1 MGFYTIMFH
10 VKQQDRLTHM
20 FRGGWAP
27 RSQAQP
33 IRVCDII
40 VLYIMGYYVIT
51 SLIKERIN
59 MTKEKMKQTIDTI
72 KHLDSMKAVKVAFD
86 LSESNQDSITK
97 VMQVVS
103 AMDDN
108 MKLLATKVLKL
119 EKILARFQMTEGLD
133 EPRKN

>member
-1 MGFYTIMFH
+1 MGFYTTMFH

-33 IRVCDII
+33 VRVCDII

-59 MTKEKMKQTIDTI
+59 MTKETLRQTVNTI
-72 KHLDSMKAVKVAFD
+72 THLDSMKAVKVAFD
-86 LSESNQDSITK
+86 LSESNQDSINK
-97 VMQVVS
+97 VMQIVGGNV
-103 AMDDN
+103 DN
-108 MKLLATKVLKL
+108 INLLAERIAKL
-119 EKILARFQMTEGLD
+119 EKRLELMNKL
-133 EPRKN
+133 